1 MTRKRTS
8 SKSERPA
15 PKRSADKKRK
25 RGGQPGN
32 TNALKHGFYT
42 RLFKGREQRL
52 FSLIPEN
59 DTRGEI
65 ELTRVSNR
73 RILQA
78 MHENPNLSYEQILA
92 GARAISQGNALIAG
106 LNRVRFQASL
116 AASEAREMESWLQ
129 DLLKEGDDDDEFEG
143 QRGRMPV

>member
-8 SKSERPA
+8 SQNERPG
-15 PKRSADKKRK
+15 PKRGNKKRK

-42 RLFKGREQRL
+42 RLFKGRERQL

-78 MHENPNLSYEQILA
+78 MYENPNLSYEQILA

-106 LNRVRFQASL
+106 LNRARFQASL
-116 AASEAREMESWLQ
+116 AASEAREMETWLRS
-129 DLLKEGDDDDEFEG
+129 LLEEQGDDGDIADQQEG
-143 QRGRMPV
+143 TPV